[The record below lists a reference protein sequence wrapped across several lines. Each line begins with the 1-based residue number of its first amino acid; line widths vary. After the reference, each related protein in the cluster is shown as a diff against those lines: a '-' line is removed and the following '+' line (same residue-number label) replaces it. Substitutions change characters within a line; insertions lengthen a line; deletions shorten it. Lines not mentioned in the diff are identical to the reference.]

1 MGGSV
6 AEWLEHRSR
15 VQIPFW
21 PLVSDVVLGN
31 TEFNFSATLVN
42 NQLVCLLSVGIL
54 NLVMFI

>member
-1 MGGSV
+1 M
-6 AEWLEHRSR
+6 AEQLEHRSR

-21 PLVSDVVLGN
+21 PPVDVALGN

-42 NQLVCLLSVGIL
+42 SQLVCLLSVGIL